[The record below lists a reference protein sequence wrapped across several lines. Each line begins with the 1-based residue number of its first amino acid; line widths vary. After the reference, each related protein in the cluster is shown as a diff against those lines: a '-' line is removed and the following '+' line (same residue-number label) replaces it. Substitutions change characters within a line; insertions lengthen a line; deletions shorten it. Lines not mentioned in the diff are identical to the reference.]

1 MSEQLT
7 FSDLPDSEQDDF
19 WDNLDAFEAS
29 LAENTE
35 IPPATEPPTYETA
48 FLIYLDGDTWFS
60 PPEIPAQ
67 LRLKRRGTAQDL
79 YRGANDLHTFVQAQ
93 QIANMILAYAEVES
107 SSKGA

>member
-35 IPPATEPPTYETA
+35 IPPATEPPT
-48 FLIYLDGDTWFS
+48 
-60 PPEIPAQ
+60 
-67 LRLKRRGTAQDL
+67 
-79 YRGANDLHTFVQAQ
+79 
-93 QIANMILAYAEVES
+93 
-107 SSKGA
+107 